1 MRWDQL
7 VAITFMAC
15 LCAGV
20 WKLNRHYERSGMIIG
35 VPYSIRRS
43 RTPRLF
49 RGMMILGWI
58 SCALM
63 IVFSMMIAIALIT
76 SWL

>member
-7 VAITFMAC
+7 FAILFMAS

-20 WKLNRHYERSGMIIG
+20 WKLYRYYERSGVIIG
-35 VPYSIRRS
+35 IPYSIRRS

-49 RGMMILGWI
+49 RGVMILGWI
-58 SCALM
+58 SFALM
-63 IVFSMMIAIALIT
+63 VAFSMVISTAFVC

>member
-7 VAITFMAC
+7 FAMTLMAC

-20 WKLNRHYERSGMIIG
+20 WKLNRYYERSGLIIG
-35 VPYSIRRS
+35 VPCSIRRS

-49 RGMMILGWI
+49 RSMMLLSWI
-58 SCALM
+58 SFALM
-63 IVFSMMIAIALIT
+63 TAFSMLISAAFVL
-76 SWL
+76 SWF